1 MEHML
6 NQTGCDAAVSQETSL
21 EVARNNGMNIR
32 DTITDIEGTVQ
43 KIEDFLQGAR
53 PEKPQ
58 EGVNADGPAG
68 ILAQL
73 CMLGANN
80 HDRLTEIQR
89 RLSHTASSLGVQM

>member
-1 MEHML
+1 MGHML
-6 NQTGCDAAVSQETSL
+6 NQTKCTAPSQEPSL
-21 EVARNNGMNIR
+21 EVARNNGMSIR
-32 DTITDIEGTVQ
+32 DTITDIEGAVQ

-58 EGVNADGPAG
+58 EDGTADDPAG

-89 RLSHTASSLGVQM
+89 RLSRTASSLGVQM